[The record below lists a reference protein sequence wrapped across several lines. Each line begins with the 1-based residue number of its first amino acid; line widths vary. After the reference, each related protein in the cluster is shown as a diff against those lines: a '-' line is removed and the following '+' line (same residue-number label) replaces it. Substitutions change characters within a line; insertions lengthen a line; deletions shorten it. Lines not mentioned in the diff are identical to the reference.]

1 MVERVKISNFLG
13 LSFPKG
19 KLIEPESFTGVSCP
33 GTEGLWKV
41 WDKTECRFLIQSPKN
56 LQKFL
61 SSGQEGQTFKL
72 CGLFFLKGILVE
84 SETLTGVS
92 CSGTGGLWRAWGK
105 TELWF
110 PIQPPKNLE
119 IFFRAGRKVKISNFI
134 GSFFLKGKLIEP
146 GNSQEF
152 PVLALKD
159 YGEVGAKLNRAS
171 QFSLVRTCEFLS
183 SR

>member
-84 SETLTGVS
+84 SETLTGVFFPD
-92 CSGTGGLWRAWGK
+92 TKGLWKGWDK
-105 TELWF
+105 TESWF
-110 PIQPPKNLE
+110 TIQPRKNLVNVD
-119 IFFRAGRKVKISNFI
+119 RAGQKDKISNFF
-134 GSFFLKGKLIEP
+134 SFLFLKGELVEP
-146 GNSQEF
+146 
-152 PVLALKD
+152 KIWT
-159 YGEVGAKLNRAS
+159 GASYPDTEGL
-171 QFSLVRTCEFLS
+171 
-183 SR
+183 